1 MDSEVSRKFATRFR
15 FLNILAAW
23 VVLFALPAGIPGAA
37 SAQQSTATKTLT
49 AAYSSNGLDWTKAN
63 TAAID
68 AGSPGALVVGQKILL
83 YYLGASRPAANETGL
98 FVKEFSADGVP
109 IGPEKKITLSAPNDY
124 LKRFSPQDPAVIRL
138 DDASYRMYYY
148 EYPHSVAA
156 DYGDSLHRPDTDYF
170 NIRIATSTDGVA
182 FTLDTDPA
190 HGFQYPKVMDPSVV
204 RTPDGKWRLFFSYS
218 LSTGYKALTVV
229 SDDGLNF
236 HCQGVTTGKNFC
248 ASKVTVLDILNP
260 ATGKSAWVPHA
271 MSLPGGGYRLYYH
284 SNEDEKP
291 SVRIYSAYSADGRTW
306 TSEQGVRI
314 APGATM
320 AAVYANG
327 MYRMFYAGAGN
338 GEGTGPGDDECPE
351 DPEKTAPGTCGC
363 GVSDADSDGDGTP
376 DCRDECPTD
385 RVKLSSGTCGCGVSD
400 ADSDGDGTP
409 DCRDECPSDSGKI
422 TSGLCGCGQSD
433 DADGNGIADCGGT
446 GDPQSGEDAVPGGVD
461 EDLTSARLLPPRACV
476 GANAFLSQVNI
487 ASVVNLRPSDLH
499 VTLKYLD
506 QQGVVRGT
514 AQAALATKSKFDFI
528 INDLGLKPDTYGTV
542 CVETDAV
549 TDGAWSGGIALY
561 KPDFRS
567 AGGAEFGN
575 AFDFALYYPFRR
587 PWHGPIA
594 VPLNTFHIGTD
605 PLATVANWIAI
616 SDAVPGDGEGV
627 NGLLRYY
634 DSDGETAGEAR
645 VFVPDGGR
653 ADFAG
658 HVGIGGADN
667 RDAVGL
673 AEFLPAPRS
682 DGKPSKYYL
691 HVTRYFYDCFGS
703 SCSNF
708 LTAFNMPAPTAAAGS
723 SISGVSTA
731 DGEISVV
738 ELTNAGGSDTTA
750 DLRVYD
756 ERGALRGSLSA
767 QIGHKASRHFVM
779 SRSGETGFID
789 TDETASAVA
798 ESRSSLLNAVTMF
811 YKLDASGRLLHA
823 YAAPFMDD
831 ASEMQ
836 TSQFNTF
843 IEHRCIPEIYNKTEK
858 TITASLD
865 FIAVGGARV
874 FEGQVEVPA
883 HGTVRLESL
892 ALSANTYGIVRMNS
906 DEQGLVLRS
915 YLRRANTYTLALPS
929 D

>member
-1 MDSEVSRKFATRFR
+1 MDSEVSRKSARRFR
-15 FLNILAAW
+15 FLDILTAWLVFFAAA
-23 VVLFALPAGIPGAA
+23 VPGAA
-37 SAQQSTATKTLT
+37 SAQQSTVTKTLT
-49 AAYSSNGLDWTKAN
+49 AAYSSNGLDWTKTN
-63 TAAID
+63 TVAID

-83 YYLGASRPAANETGL
+83 YYLGAARPAANETGL

-109 IGPEKKITLSAPNDY
+109 VGPDKKITLSAPNDY

-138 DDASYRMYYY
+138 NDGSYRMYYY

-156 DYGDSLHRPDTDYF
+156 EYGDSLHRPDTDYF

-182 FTLDTDPA
+182 FTLDIDPA

-229 SDDGLNF
+229 SDDGLDF
-236 HCQGVTTGKNFC
+236 RCKGVTTGKNFC
-248 ASKVTVLDILNP
+248 ANNITVLDIPNP
-260 ATGKSAWVPHA
+260 VTGKAAWVPCA
-271 MSLPGGGYRLYYH
+271 MSLPAGGYRLYYH

-306 TSEQGVRI
+306 TSEQGTRI

-320 AAVYANG
+320 AAIYANG

-338 GEGTGPGDDECPE
+338 GGSTGPGDDECPE

-376 DCRDECPTD
+376 DCRDECPAD
-385 RVKLSSGTCGCGVSD
+385 RGKVSSGNCGCGVSD
-400 ADSDGDGTP
+400 ADSDGDGTA
-409 DCRDECPSDSGKI
+409 DCRDECPADRGKI
-422 TSGLCGCGQSD
+422 TPGLCGCGGSE
-433 DADGNGIADCGGT
+433 DADANGIADCGGA
-446 GDPQSGEDAVPGGVD
+446 GNPGSGEGAVPGEADGSQ
-461 EDLTSARLLPPRACV
+461 LNNARLLPPHACV
-476 GANAFLSQVNI
+476 GANGFLSQVNI
-487 ASVVNLRPSDLH
+487 ASVINLLQSDLH

-514 AQAALATKSKFDFI
+514 AQATLATKSKFDFI
-528 INDLGLKPDTYGTV
+528 VNDLGLKPDTYGTV
-542 CVETDAV
+542 CVDADAA
-549 TDGAWSGGIALY
+549 TDGAWSGGITVY
-561 KPDFRS
+561 KPDLRS
-567 AGGAEFGN
+567 GGAEFGS

-587 PWHGPIA
+587 PWRGPIA

-605 PLATVANWIAI
+605 PLSTVANWIAI
-616 SDAVPGDGEGV
+616 SDAAPGDGEGL

-634 DSDGETAGEAR
+634 NSHGETAGEAR
-645 VFVPDGGR
+645 VSLPDGGR

-658 HVGIGGADN
+658 HVAIGGADN

-673 AEFLPAPRS
+673 AEFLPAPRT
-682 DGKPSKYYL
+682 DGEPSNYYL
-691 HVTRYFYDCFGS
+691 HVTRYFYDCLGS

-708 LTAFNMPAPTAAAGS
+708 LTAFNMPAPTAGARS

-731 DGEISVV
+731 DGEVSVV

-750 DLRVYD
+750 DLRVYND
-756 ERGALRGSLSA
+756 RGNLQGSLSA
-767 QIGHKASRHFVM
+767 VISRKASQHYVM
-779 SRSGETGFID
+779 IRNGETGFID
-789 TDETASAVA
+789 AGESASAVA
-798 ESRSSLLNAVTMF
+798 ESESSSLNAVTVF
-811 YKLDASGRLLHA
+811 YKLEDSGRLLHA

-831 ASEMQ
+831 TSQRQ

-843 IEHRCIPEIYNKTEK
+843 IKHRCIPEIYNKTER

-883 HGTVRLESL
+883 HGTTRLDSL
-892 ALSANTYGIVRMNS
+892 ALAANTYGIVRMNA
-906 DEQGLVLRS
+906 DEEGLVLRS
-915 YLRRANTYTLALPS
+915 YIRRANTYTLALPS